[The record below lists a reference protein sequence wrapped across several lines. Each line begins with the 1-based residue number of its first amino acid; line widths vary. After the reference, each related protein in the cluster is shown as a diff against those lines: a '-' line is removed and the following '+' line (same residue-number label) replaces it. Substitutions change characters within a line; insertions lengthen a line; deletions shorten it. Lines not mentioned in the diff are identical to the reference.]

1 MHSRMQVLDISIQVC
16 FVVLPPDAVEAL
28 REAGLTCE
36 TAFCVVDRE
45 EGGADELARHGV
57 KLRPLYVAADLLA
70 TRKTAANPHGYA
82 EIRRDR

>member
-1 MHSRMQVLDISIQVC
+1 
-16 FVVLPPDAVEAL
+16 VEAL

-36 TAFCVVDRE
+36 TAVCVVDRE

-70 TRKTAANPHGYA
+70 TRKTAANPHG
-82 EIRRDR
+82 